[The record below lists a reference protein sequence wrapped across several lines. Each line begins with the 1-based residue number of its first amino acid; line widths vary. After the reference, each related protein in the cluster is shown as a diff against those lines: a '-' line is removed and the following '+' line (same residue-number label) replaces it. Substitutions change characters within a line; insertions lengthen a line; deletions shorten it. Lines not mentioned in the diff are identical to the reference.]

1 MKSMTSYWHADL
13 GPSWHAILFPV
24 VSSRRVN
31 TLEYSPC
38 YTPYFLSKSFI
49 SIIMYFSLFDL
60 VKWHFENIDMWRD
73 REGRY
78 LSSVSHTENW
88 IAADIEYSQ

>member
-1 MKSMTSYWHADL
+1 
-13 GPSWHAILFPV
+13 
-24 VSSRRVN
+24 
-31 TLEYSPC
+31 
-38 YTPYFLSKSFI
+38 
-49 SIIMYFSLFDL
+49 MYFSLFDL

-78 LSSVSHTENW
+78 LSSISHTENW